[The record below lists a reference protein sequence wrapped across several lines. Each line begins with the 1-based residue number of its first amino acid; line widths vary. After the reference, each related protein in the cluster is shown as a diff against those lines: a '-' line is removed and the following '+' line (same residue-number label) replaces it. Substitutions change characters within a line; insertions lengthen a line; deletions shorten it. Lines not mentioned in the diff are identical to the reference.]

1 MNKNKMKGLF
11 FGILVTALL
20 ALAFPLVSAQAF
32 QIVDVD
38 VNGVDVFPDDLV
50 LEVERGERLN
60 VKVELEAFEDEDAV
74 SIEAEIKGVEKR
86 EDVDDETDLFD
97 VRANRTYVKFL
108 TLTVPQDIEIDEDG
122 FAKDF
127 RLRITAESSDE
138 EDIESIPLSV
148 ARSRHGFELLNVDF
162 AQEVEAGSNMLVE
175 VVVKN
180 RGSEREDDVFAK
192 IVIPELN
199 VVKQAFLGDLTPVDE
214 DDDEEDAAEESI
226 LVKIPSG
233 AETGSYVMQVIVYN
247 KDARVEEEFTL
258 TVLGRGE
265 VVPTQERRT
274 LVAVDEALKQVSRG
288 EGAIYR
294 IALTNLGTKEQ
305 FYTVELSGTETFAT
319 SRVDPAILSLQPGDS
334 GTLSVFVLPTN
345 TAVSG
350 EHVFTATVKSDGSTI
365 KQVQLTTDVTSG
377 VGAVDLRSNLVVIAI
392 ILGAIL
398 IVLIVVLIVTRRPG
412 KDNEKYY

>member
-1 MNKNKMKGLF
+1 M
-11 FGILVTALL
+11 
-20 ALAFPLVSAQAF
+20 
-32 QIVDVD
+32 
-38 VNGVDVFPDDLV
+38 
-50 LEVERGERLN
+50 
-60 VKVELEAFEDEDAV
+60 
-74 SIEAEIKGVEKR
+74 
-86 EDVDDETDLFD
+86 
-97 VRANRTYVKFL
+97 
-108 TLTVPQDIEIDEDG
+108 
-122 FAKDF
+122 
-127 RLRITAESSDE
+127 RITAESSDE